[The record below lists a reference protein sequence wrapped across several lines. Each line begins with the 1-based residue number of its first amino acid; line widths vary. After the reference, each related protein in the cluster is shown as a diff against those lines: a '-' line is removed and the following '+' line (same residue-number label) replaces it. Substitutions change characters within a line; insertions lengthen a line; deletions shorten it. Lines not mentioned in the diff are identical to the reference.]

1 MNTVTDIRALRM
13 VRQFHS
19 KRVLRFLKGRQLR
32 EVESLDDLQRSKSY
46 ILELNNL
53 IGDK

>member
-1 MNTVTDIRALRM
+1 MNAVTDIRALKM
-13 VRQFHS
+13 VRQFHR
-19 KRVLRFLKGRQLR
+19 KRVFRFLKGQQFH

-53 IGDK
+53 IGYK

>member
-1 MNTVTDIRALRM
+1 MNTVTDIRALKM

-19 KRVLRFLKGRQLR
+19 KRIFRFLKGKQFHEL
-32 EVESLDDLQRSKSY
+32 ESLDDLQRSKSY